1 MIPDV
6 EEKRERAQNCVNIL
20 TGEQALNNNNPK
32 VPVNAILL
40 LDNYVFFAVGVSQ
53 HQTWKK
59 LLNQVTENNT
69 CLNFIK
75 VSF

>member
-53 HQTWKK
+53 HQT
-59 LLNQVTENNT
+59 
-69 CLNFIK
+69 
-75 VSF
+75 